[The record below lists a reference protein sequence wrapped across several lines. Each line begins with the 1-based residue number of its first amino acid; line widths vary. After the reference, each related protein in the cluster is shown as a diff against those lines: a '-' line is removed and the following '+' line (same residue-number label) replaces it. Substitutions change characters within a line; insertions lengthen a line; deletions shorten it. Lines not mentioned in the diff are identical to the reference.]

1 MTTEFD
7 DIRPYTDDEI
17 PGAMRRIAESN
28 ALPLLASYVCPDK
41 SLDEVKQMIL
51 SFKTISDFQHGVMY
65 SVNQQ
70 IIRKSTTEFTFSGA
84 ELLRQKTPYLFV
96 SNHRDIMLD
105 ASLLQNALVDAG
117 LDTTQITF
125 GANLMMD
132 PLVVDI
138 GKSNKM
144 FRVER
149 PGGSI
154 KDFYRSSMH
163 LSRYIRHTITEE
175 NESVWIAQ
183 RNGRTKDGNDQ
194 TDQGIVKMFCMSNGE
209 NKIAALDD
217 LNIVP
222 VAVSYEWESCDVLK
236 ALELYQSQSGK
247 YIKKPGED
255 LNSILTGILQPKGRV
270 HFQACPPIR
279 REELLQFNDSTNN
292 EYHKQVARLID
303 QRILK
308 AYRLWPNNYIAH
320 DMRYG
325 QQRYAAHYTEA
336 EKQAFEQHLTTL
348 DRYEYDSL
356 ALKDILLGIYAN
368 PVDNIKNTINQ

>member
-84 ELLRQKTPYLFV
+84 ELLQRKTPYLFV

-105 ASLLQNALVDAG
+105 ASLLQNALVDVG

-149 PGGSI
+149 PGGGI

-163 LSRYIRHTITEE
+163 LSRYIRHTITADR
-175 NESVWIAQ
+175 ESVWIAQ

-270 HFQACPPIR
+270 HFQACTPIR

-320 DMRYG
+320 DIRYG

>member
-84 ELLRQKTPYLFV
+84 ELLQRKTPYLFV

-105 ASLLQNALVDAG
+105 ASLLQNALVDVG

-149 PGGSI
+149 PGGGI

-163 LSRYIRHTITEE
+163 LSRYIRHTITADR
-175 NESVWIAQ
+175 ESVWIAQ

-194 TDQGIVKMFCMSNGE
+194 TDQGIVKMFCMSNTD
-209 NKIAALDD
+209 NKIAALSD

-270 HFQACPPIR
+270 HFQACPPIL
-279 REELLQFNDSTNN
+279 REELLQFNDSTNA
-292 EYHKQVARLID
+292 EYHKQVARLVD
-303 QRILK
+303 QRILRG
-308 AYRLWPNNYIAH
+308 YRLWPNNYIAH

-325 QQRYAAHYTEA
+325 QQRYAAHYTET

-348 DRYEYDSL
+348 DRYEYDSM